1 MSRTM
6 PPAKVITVKLTD
18 AQAEALDA
26 FCASAGRDRSEV
38 IRTGTFREIGQPAL
52 AATMPG
58 VGRPRNET
66 DPPVKPVKKAARK
79 RK

>member
-1 MSRTM
+1 MS
-6 PPAKVITVKLTD
+6 PAKVITVKLTD
-18 AQAEALDA
+18 EQSAALDA

-58 VGRPRNET
+58 VGRPKVV
-66 DPPVKPVKKAARK
+66 PKKPIKKAVKKK
-79 RK
+79 W